1 MDHEVFF
8 MADMNKYSGDKGELH
23 GFCVKNSL
31 VDTIYIL
38 NLDIETDPTYLY
50 GTKRINY
57 IFTTDV
63 LAETP
68 IK

>member
-8 MADMNKYSGDKGELH
+8 MVDMNKYSGDKGELH

-38 NLDIETDPTYLY
+38 NIDKETDPTYL
-50 GTKRINY
+50 
-57 IFTTDV
+57 
-63 LAETP
+63 
-68 IK
+68 